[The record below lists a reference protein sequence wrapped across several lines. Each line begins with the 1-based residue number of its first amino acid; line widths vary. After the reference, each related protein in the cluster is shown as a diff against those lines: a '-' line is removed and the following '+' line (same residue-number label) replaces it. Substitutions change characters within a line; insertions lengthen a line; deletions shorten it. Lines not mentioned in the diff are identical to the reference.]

1 MSSSN
6 SLLQQMFG
14 DISYLFSEKELME
27 EKLQKTIK
35 KQKKSDKGFK
45 EIPQNSKLSDNIF
58 CKKYDEEEDDNEGE
72 DDVEFVE
79 MEADVADVIDLV
91 SEDTVR
97 KMIKKI
103 KVEDEKEKVVEKV
116 VEKV

>member
-35 KQKKSDKGFK
+35 KQ
-45 EIPQNSKLSDNIF
+45 E
-58 CKKYDEEEDDNEGE
+58 
-72 DDVEFVE
+72 
-79 MEADVADVIDLV
+79 
-91 SEDTVR
+91 
-97 KMIKKI
+97 
-103 KVEDEKEKVVEKV
+103 
-116 VEKV
+116 